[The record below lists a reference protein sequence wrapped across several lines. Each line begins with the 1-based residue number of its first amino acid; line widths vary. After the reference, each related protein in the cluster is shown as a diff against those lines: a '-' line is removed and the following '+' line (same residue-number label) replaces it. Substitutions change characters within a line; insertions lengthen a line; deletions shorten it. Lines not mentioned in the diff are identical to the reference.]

1 VLGAEVE
8 CAPVVLTEAGLVAEG
23 NESIVCDKA
32 DIEAEGNAIVI
43 EATMTDPDFDAD
55 ALPPEGN

>member
-1 VLGAEVE
+1 
-8 CAPVVLTEAGLVAEG
+8 VVLTEAGVVAEG

-32 DIEAEGNAIVI
+32 DIEAEAIVI

-55 ALPPEGN
+55 ALPPEGNQIRNWTEMNEIC